1 MFRVLALVDDLLFL
15 RRIREAARGGGSD
28 LEVRPVRSPTQ
39 LVDGVREG
47 ARLVLV
53 DADSTR
59 LPWVEAVAALREKG
73 PDGASP
79 VPVVAFFSHV
89 NADRGEQARAAGCDR
104 VLARGAFVKEL
115 PGLLATTTARAPSVE
130 EPTP

>member
-1 MFRVLALVDDLLFL
+1 MPRVLALVDDLLFL
-15 RRIREAARGGGSD
+15 SRIREAARGADGD
-28 LEVRPVRSPTQ
+28 VEVRPVRSPTQ

-59 LPWVEAVAALREKG
+59 LPWVEAVAALRQEAPG
-73 PDGASP
+73 GSSP
-79 VPVVAFFSHV
+79 PVVAFFSHV
-89 NADRGEQARAAGCDR
+89 NADRAEQARAAGCDR

-115 PGLLATTTARAPSVE
+115 PSLLATTAAPAPSLE